1 MNYYSKSSCIH
12 FLGIALLLTLSAFIS
27 NKKVSSLLHNNDRM
41 LHIFS
46 LLFFYYNEKEES
58 FLSNEFYQAVSIAIY
73 MAGMLFIGWYSY
85 RKTANLTDYMLGG
98 RSLGPAVTALSAGA
112 ADMSGWLLMG
122 LPGVVY
128 LNGLIESW
136 IAIGLTIGA
145 YLNWKLVAPRLRSY
159 TQVANDSI
167 TIPSY
172 LENRFK
178 DSSMVLRIVSGLV
191 ILVFFTFYISS
202 GMVSG
207 GVFFQS
213 SFGVSYHTGLL
224 IVSAVTVA
232 YTLFGGFLAVS
243 YTDFI
248 QGLMMLLAL
257 VFVPIIGVFET
268 GGPSET
274 LETVRMINPHFLDLL
289 KGASLIGVIS
299 ALAWGLGYFGQPH
312 IIVRFMAI
320 STVKEIKSARRIG
333 MSWMIFSLVGTI
345 LTAMV
350 GIAYYKKNPDLS
362 LSNPEAVFIELG
374 QQLFH
379 PLIAGFLLAAV
390 LAAIMSTISSQL
402 IVTSSALIEDL
413 YKVLLKKNATQKHYV
428 LLGRLAV
435 LSVSVVAFLLAL
447 DQDNTIL
454 ALVAYAWAGFGAS
467 FGPVIILSLFWK
479 KMTSWGAISG
489 IVTGAITV
497 ILWKQAKGGIFN
509 LYEIVPGFVLGTL
522 VIIIVSLLTF
532 KHNDQ
537 IEKEFNESV
546 RLLKEEK

>member
-1 MNYYSKSSCIH
+1 M
-12 FLGIALLLTLSAFIS
+12 
-27 NKKVSSLLHNNDRM
+27 
-41 LHIFS
+41 
-46 LLFFYYNEKEES
+46 
-58 FLSNEFYQAVSIAIY
+58 SNEFYQAISIAIY
-73 MAGMLFIGWYSY
+73 MAGMLLIGWYSY
-85 RKTANLTDYMLGG
+85 RKTSNLTDYMLGG
-98 RSLGPAVTALSAGA
+98 RSLGPGVTALSAGA

-122 LPGVVY
+122 LPGAIYV
-128 LNGLIESW
+128 NGMVDAW

-145 YLNWKLVAPRLRSY
+145 YLNWVLVAPRLRSY

-167 TIPSY
+167 TIPGY

-178 DSSMVLRIVSGLV
+178 DRTMLLRIVSGIV
-191 ILVFFTFYISS
+191 ILVFFTFYVSS

-224 IVSAVTVA
+224 IVSAVVVA

-257 VFVPIIGVFET
+257 IFVPIIGVFAT

-274 LETVRMINPHFLDLL
+274 FETVRLVNPNFLDLL
-289 KGASLIGVIS
+289 KGASFIGVVS
-299 ALAWGLGYFGQPH
+299 AMAWGLGYFGQPH

-320 STVKEIKSARRIG
+320 TTVKEIKSARRIG
-333 MSWMIFSLVGTI
+333 MTWMIFSLIGTI
-345 LTAMV
+345 LTAMI
-350 GIAYYKKNPDLS
+350 GIAYFKKNPDLI

-374 QQLFH
+374 QYLFH
-379 PLIAGFLLAAV
+379 PIIAGFLLAAV

-413 YKVLLKKNATQKHYV
+413 YKVLLKKDATDKHYV
-428 LLGRLAV
+428 LMGRLAV
-435 LSVSVVAFLLAL
+435 LTVAVIALLLAL

-454 ALVAYAWAGFGAS
+454 SLVAYAWAGFGAS

-479 KMTSWGAISG
+479 KMTNWGAISG
-489 IVTGAITV
+489 IITGAITV
-497 ILWKQAKGGIFN
+497 ILWKQAEGGIFD
-509 LYEIVPGFVLGTL
+509 LYEIVPGFILNAIVA
-522 VIIIVSLLTF
+522 IIVSILTF

-537 IEKEFNESV
+537 IEKEFNESIA
-546 RLLKEEK
+546 LLKEEK